1 MAKITLVIWGIH
13 NWTWPTAGRARYF
26 AESIAELYRDVQ
38 VIYVNPP
45 IQHKLPLRHREF
57 WLIWWKAWRM
67 PIERYNGVTVLN
79 VPPSPFPYSHH
90 FFPFRLWRAS
100 LIGAKL
106 QCHLDGDQQ
115 FLIVG
120 DPKEWPLAY
129 WWQRRGGMVVYDCY
143 DLMPAFQNSGERIA
157 RDEVN
162 LVRFASLV
170 TCSAPGLVDH
180 IKSLAPDKP
189 VFLVRNGV
197 HWERFQGNFPTPP
210 NMSSI
215 SHPRIGFIGSIS
227 YWVDVELIAK
237 TAERRPEWN
246 FLLIG
251 PIRVPVPNLPNI
263 HLLPP
268 VPPEKVPHYLHNID
282 VGIIPFRDTP
292 LTRCVNPV
300 KLYEYL
306 ACGKP
311 VVATPYG
318 DFGDVEQWIY
328 FARTPEEFVKAI
340 YNALREDCLD
350 LRHQRRN
357 AARHASWRERSKEL
371 LKAIQQ
377 VSAVD

>member
-1 MAKITLVIWGIH
+1 MSKITLVIWGG
-13 NWTWPTAGRARYF
+13 NWTCPTVGRTRYL
-26 AESIAELYRDVQ
+26 AESIAELYEDVQ
-38 VIYVNPP
+38 VLYVNSPVQRK
-45 IQHKLPLRHREF
+45 IPLRHREF
-57 WLIWWKAWRM
+57 WSVLRKVSRT
-67 PIERYNGVTVLN
+67 PVEQHNGVIVLN
-79 VPPSPFPYSHH
+79 IPPSPLPYAHH
-90 FFPFRLWRAS
+90 FLLFRMWRATFICNRLRHYS
-100 LIGAKL
+100 GRDRAVLFI
-106 QCHLDGDQQ
+106 
-115 FLIVG
+115 G
-120 DPKEWPLAY
+120 DPKEWPLARL
-129 WWQRRGGMVVYDCY
+129 WWRNEGIVIYDCY

-227 YWVDVELIAK
+227 YWVDVELIAR

-251 PIRVPVPNLPNI
+251 PTRVPVPNLPNI

-268 VPPEKVPHYLHNID
+268 VPPEKVPYYLHNID
-282 VGIIPFRDTP
+282 VGIIPFHDTP

-350 LRHQRRN
+350 LQQQRRN
-357 AARHASWRERSKEL
+357 AACHASWRERSKEL